1 MLWHYTTLTHFL
13 DIDRD
18 GEIRLATAFVPQS
31 ERPIVWFSKSPNWE
45 PTATKKVVV
54 QGRLRDATLAEMA
67 PLVRI
72 GVAEDP
78 ERLHPWVR
86 LKKLANMSRKTARGL
101 ERAALD
107 MQAHPGDWWGAFS
120 PIARGL
126 WRAVEIS
133 LDGLRWTALG
143 RGLKW
148 TAPDQTDDMSSNAR
162 PEVLRS
168 LQLMHDDGTAFR
180 ADVINLVDEH
190 TGEHYA
196 NIWGERRLQGVAASG
211 SAKVTVLELS
221 IFPETDE
228 LEAALA
234 LCQVVKGSYTYRAAK
249 A

>member
-1 MLWHYTTLTHFL
+1 
-13 DIDRD
+13 
-18 GEIRLATAFVPQS
+18 
-31 ERPIVWFSKSPNWE
+31 
-45 PTATKKVVV
+45 
-54 QGRLRDATLAEMA
+54 MA
-67 PLVRI
+67 PLVCI
-72 GVAEDP
+72 GVAEDH

-86 LKKLANMSRKTARGL
+86 LKRLANMSSKTARGL

-120 PIARGL
+120 PIARGS

-133 LDGLRWTALG
+133 LDGLKWTALG

-148 TAPDQTDDMSSNAR
+148 AAPDQTDDISNNAR

-168 LQLMHDDGTAFR
+168 LQLMHDDGTAFK

-190 TGEHYA
+190 TGEQYA
-196 NIWGERRLQGVAASG
+196 NIWGERLLHGVTQSGNAAS
-211 SAKVTVLELS
+211 VTVLELS

-234 LCQVVKGSYTYRAAK
+234 LCQLVKGSYTYRVAK